1 MQGKDS
7 PGSGETNLSAARRT
21 TNLEIGLP
29 AGIRR
34 CARRWLSPHLRPLLT
49 GSQLDQERRLIHVSD
64 VTEPAEQQIS
74 ARQY

>member
-1 MQGKDS
+1 
-7 PGSGETNLSAARRT
+7 
-21 TNLEIGLP
+21 
-29 AGIRR
+29 
-34 CARRWLSPHLRPLLT
+34 LLT